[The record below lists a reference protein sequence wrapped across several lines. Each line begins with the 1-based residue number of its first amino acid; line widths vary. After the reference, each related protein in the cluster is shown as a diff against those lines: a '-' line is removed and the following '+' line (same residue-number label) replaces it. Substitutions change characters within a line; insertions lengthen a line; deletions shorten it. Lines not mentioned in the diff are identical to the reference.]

1 MLKQKISELPT
12 TNTSNIRAEKLKLF
26 NHYLTHKVN
35 SSRTVLENIII
46 SFGKS
51 YIPER
56 YFVKS
61 YKNSKILDDSLQDI
75 RSLAHLI
82 VWEATD
88 KYLWGSNDKSK
99 IKYNEKF
106 DFCVFA
112 SEQVKFRLRTNL
124 RNLNLNRL
132 CGKLPDSDAI
142 RNIYT
147 KLPKLKKD
155 KKYLSNNDYK
165 KIAEE
170 NNLKIS
176 EIELVDKFI
185 TTKTESGDESIKNEY
200 EEDNGNRWSQLESS
214 NNDTIQYNKNVGAS
228 DTLSE
233 IEEVIEKN
241 LVIKKFNDLKKD
253 FLKTLSFRDKE
264 ILLNTKLKDLSPSKE
279 LTLVE
284 LGKKFALSSERVR
297 QISEKKFSDLS
308 KILIKNKK
316 DLEIN

>member
-12 TNTSNIRAEKLKLF
+12 TNTSNIRAEKLELF

-88 KYLWGSNDKSK
+88 KYLWGSNDKLK

>member
-1 MLKQKISELPT
+1 MLQLKSGELPT
-12 TNTSNIRAEKLKLF
+12 TNTTGSRAAKLVLF
-26 NHYLTHKVN
+26 NHYLNHKVN
-35 SSRTVLENIII
+35 SNRTVLENIIF
-46 SFGKS
+46 SFGRN

-56 YFVKS
+56 YFIKS
-61 YKNSKILDDSLQDI
+61 HKNSKISDDSLQDI

-82 VWEATD
+82 VWEAAD
-88 KYLWGSNDKSK
+88 KYLWGFNSKTK
-99 IKYNEKF
+99 IKYKEKF

-112 SEQVKFRLRTNL
+112 SEQVKFKLRTHL
-124 RNLNLNRL
+124 RVLNLNRL
-132 CGKLPDSDAI
+132 CGKLPDPDDI
-142 RNIYT
+142 RNIYS

-165 KIAEE
+165 KIAKE

-176 EIELVDKFI
+176 EVVLVDKFI
-185 TTKTESGDESIKNEY
+185 TTKTESGDETIKNEY
-200 EEDNGNRWSQLESS
+200 EENNGNRWSQLESS
-214 NNDTIQYNKNVGAS
+214 NNDTIQYNKNVGAF

-241 LVIKKFNDLKKD
+241 LVIKKFNNLKKY

-264 ILLNTKLKDLSPSKE
+264 ILLNTKLKDLNPSKE
-279 LTLVE
+279 LSLVE
-284 LGKKFALSSERVR
+284 LGKKFNLSSERIR

>member
-12 TNTSNIRAEKLKLF
+12 TNISNIRAEKLELF
-26 NHYLTHKVN
+26 NHYLNHKVN
-35 SSRTVLENIII
+35 SNRTVLENIII
-46 SFGKS
+46 SFGNS

-56 YFVKS
+56 YLIKS
-61 YKNSKILDDSLQDI
+61 HKNSKISDDSLQDI

-88 KYLWGSNDKSK
+88 KYLWGSNNKSK

-124 RNLNLNRL
+124 RILNLNRL
-132 CGKLPDSDAI
+132 CGKLPDSDDI

-165 KIAEE
+165 QIAEE
-170 NNLKIS
+170 NNFKIS

-185 TTKTESGDESIKNEY
+185 TAKTESGDESIKNEY
-200 EEDNGNRWSQLESS
+200 EEDSGNRWSQLESS
-214 NNDTIQYNKNVGAS
+214 NNDAVQYNKNMGAI
-228 DTLSE
+228 DALSE
-233 IEEVIEKN
+233 IEEVTEKN
-241 LVIKKFNDLKKD
+241 LVIKKFSVLKKD

-284 LGKKFALSSERVR
+284 LGKKFNLSPERIR
-297 QISEKKFSDLS
+297 QISEKKFSDFS
-308 KILIKNKK
+308 KVLIKNKK